1 MGYSTVLVIDDPATK
16 NYSNF
21 FQAVLNQLPPSLP
34 GIDVLV
40 TQRVK
45 QTKELNYILSSVY
58 GSLRSC
64 ANEQGFP
71 FTFGINVLV
80 NSLRSD
86 WDFAF
91 VPASESGNGVVADK
105 TRAIETEIDN
115 RRPPDFQ
122 SFSEHQ
128 FPVSAVGG
136 TFDHLHDGHKILLSA
151 AAFATSTH
159 LIVGITGQQMLSKKK
174 FAEAMESLDRRI
186 GAVTK
191 YLKEILPESVTFSIY
206 QIDDVC
212 GPTGFVRDIDALVIS
227 EETRKGATFVNDY
240 RRKQGFSELEVL
252 SVDVLG
258 SDGGEQD
265 NWKGKI
271 SSTDMREEE
280 LKRRSKRQRT
290 V

>member
-64 ANEQGFP
+64 ANEQMFP

-80 NSLRSD
+80 NSLRLD

-105 TRAIETEIDN
+105 TRAIETEVDN

-128 FPVSAVGG
+128 FSVSAVGG
-136 TFDHLHDGHKILLSA
+136 TFDHLHDGHKILLLA
-151 AAFATSTH
+151 AAFATLKH
-159 LIVGITGQQMLSKKK
+159 LIVGITGQQMLLKKK
-174 FAEAMESLDRRI
+174 FAEAMELLDRRI

-258 SDGGEQD
+258 SGGGEQD

-280 LKRRSKRQRT
+280 LKRRSKKQRI